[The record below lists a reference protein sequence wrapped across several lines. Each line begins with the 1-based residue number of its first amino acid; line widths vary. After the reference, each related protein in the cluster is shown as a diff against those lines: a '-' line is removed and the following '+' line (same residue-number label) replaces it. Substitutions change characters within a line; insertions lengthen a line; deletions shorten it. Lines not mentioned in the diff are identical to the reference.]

1 MRHRELGGFDQTLHG
16 RLRQGKL
23 HFTLPVIQIREI
35 GGGQGRQ
42 REAAA
47 AGTHQHAIA
56 FQLNRDLRAFR
67 QAAADIKEFPCR
79 NGRCTR
85 FVRLNQRHARHHLH
99 FKIGTGQRQR
109 AVRDLKQQ
117 VTENGQRRTTT

>member
-1 MRHRELGGFDQTLHG
+1 MRHRELGRFDQTLHG
-16 RLRQGKL
+16 RLRQGKFHL
-23 HFTLPVIQIREI
+23 ALPVVKIREI
-35 GGGQGRQ
+35 GSGQGRQ

-56 FQLNRDLRAFR
+56 FQLHRDLRAFR
-67 QAAADIKEFPCR
+67 QAAADIKEFTRR
-79 NGRCTR
+79 NGGGAR